1 MASSGEP
8 AGAGATPEVH
18 AAPAAVA
25 APTGDGPDYFHR
37 QRRVPGWDDAWIARQ
52 VALVFGAGGIGC
64 SVAMCLGRLGVAE
77 IILLDR
83 DTVDATNLNR
93 QLLFAPKHVR
103 SRVGGGGGGERGG
116 SGIWRSPRMCR
127 LTPGP
132 IAPRVGAGSA
142 PSQCIRRP
150 SLSHIASHA

>member
-8 AGAGATPEVH
+8 AGPGATPEVH
-18 AAPAAVA
+18 AAPAAGA
-25 APTGDGPDYFHR
+25 APAAAGGGEPDYFHR

-103 SRVGGGGGGERGG
+103 WRGGGGERGG
-116 SGIWRSPRMCR
+116 
-127 LTPGP
+127 
-132 IAPRVGAGSA
+132 
-142 PSQCIRRP
+142 
-150 SLSHIASHA
+150 